1 MRMMFSPALAN
12 ILVVDEEW
20 AFANSLVTTL
30 QGAGYRA
37 VAAYDGDG
45 AAHTARHF
53 KPHLLLSNVSV
64 PGMNGLELAKTILE
78 FQPECKILLYCS
90 RPQASLMNRIRQRGF
105 GFLQMQKPID
115 PNELVHTVSKLLP
128 REKQLEAA

>member
-12 ILVVDEEW
+12 ILVVDEAW
-20 AFANSLVTTL
+20 AFANSLVTIL

-37 VAAYDGDG
+37 VAAYDGEG

-53 KPHLLLSNVSV
+53 KPHLLLAKVSV
-64 PGMNGLELAKTILE
+64 PGMSGLELAKTVRE
-78 FQPECKILLYCS
+78 YQPECKIMLYAARPNPTLL
-90 RPQASLMNRIRQRGF
+90 NRIRQRGF
-105 GFLQMQKPID
+105 GFQQLERSFD
-115 PNELVHTVSKLLP
+115 PNELVHTISKLLP

>member
-1 MRMMFSPALAN
+1 MRLMFSPALAN

-20 AFANSLVTTL
+20 TFANSLVTTL

-45 AAHTARHF
+45 AEHTARHF

-64 PGMNGLELAKTILE
+64 PGMNGLELAKAIRE
-78 FQPECKILLYCS
+78 YQPECKVLLYS
-90 RPQASLMNRIRQRGF
+90 AKPHPLLASRIRSRGF
-105 GFLQMQKPID
+105 GFQQLQRPID
-115 PNELVHTVSKLLP
+115 SNELVHTISRLLP
-128 REKQLEAA
+128 REKELEAA

>member
-12 ILVVDEEW
+12 ILVVDEER

-37 VAAYDGDG
+37 VAAFDGEG

-53 KPHLLLSNVSV
+53 KPHLLLSNVTV
-64 PGMNGLELAKTILE
+64 PGMNGLELAKTIRE
-78 FQPECKILLYCS
+78 YQVECKILLYSS
-90 RPQASLMNRIRQRGF
+90 RPNPTLLNRIRHKGF
-105 GFLQMQKPID
+105 GFQQMDRPID
-115 PNELVHTVSKLLP
+115 PNELVHTISKLLP
-128 REKQLEAA
+128 RDKQLEAA